1 MYVTLLSHALVSRAV
16 VRARISMIFRS
27 QKVKRYP
34 ARRQST
40 YQRIVGFL
48 LVSFILLGSLPTSVL
63 ASEVLSVVGT
73 RGEEGEAVTTFLPAI
88 SASSGEEIQ
97 APNEGVSVS
106 VSGSSG
112 EQIIGQTSPVVSG
125 SSGTETFVPQVSLAS
140 FGEEGVVIP
149 LPISVPVISGS
160 SGDGSM
166 SPPSISGSASDGFAV
181 APNPSGGAG
190 DSGTLP
196 PLISGSAGEGGAVTS
211 VATGG
216 ADEGSSLTLDIH
228 GSVGDGSTTSSI
240 LGSAGET
247 IPTLSAY
254 GDAGETLISTPVVT
268 GSSGEIITHTLLV
281 VSGSSGETISPT
293 LPVVSGS
300 SGEMVRATA
309 PMISGSSGE
318 TTLVIVGNAGETLIS
333 TPVVTGSSGEIIT
346 HTPPV
351 VSGSSGE
358 VLILAPPVVSGSSGE
373 TTVPAVTGSAGE
385 TITGTPSV
393 IGSSGETISFTPPV
407 VLGSAGEESVLTP
420 PVVLGNSGEIFV
432 SNTSPLVTGS
442 AGENIESFPP
452 IIVVDT
458 DVCSNIADN
467 QATIPSG
474 YVGNADGTCTE
485 SVVAVVDVCSN
496 IAGAQATVPSGYT
509 ASGGV
514 CTEPVVPPV
523 DVCSNVAGDQATL
536 PSGYTQNTDGTCT
549 QQDTGGGS
557 TTIDLCSNIADV
569 QATIP
574 TGYTAN
580 ADGTCQQNTGNGG
593 GGSTT
598 GGNTGGNSGGSVV
611 QSGGGG
617 GGGGGS
623 GSSFFGIYNEAVV
636 ELSPGVV
643 AVRWTTNHPGISRVV
658 FGTTSVATLATT
670 SPFLG
675 YERGVIVTTSP
686 TTNHVAIIEGLEV
699 GVPYFFRALSTRDG
713 YKEISGKELSFV
725 VTGIA
730 TITEAKDQCPF
741 LSSYLQ
747 RGGTNDI
754 EQIVRLQAFLKL
766 HEELP
771 VVISGTYDLAT
782 EQAVHAFQNK
792 YADEVLLPWGKDVSS
807 TGYVYITTKW
817 KINQLICGGAELT
830 TGEQSVIQSYQT
842 RPDLVGVGGSVSAPI
857 RGQESELIAVPETT
871 ASTTIPAP
879 FIIGAEE
886 GTNDQLASVF
896 RANDTQCTFD
906 TEDSFLFDT
915 VLFLP
920 RLVYCV
926 LHPLVGAK

>member
-514 CTEPVVPPV
+514 CT
-523 DVCSNVAGDQATL
+523 
-536 PSGYTQNTDGTCT
+536 
-549 QQDTGGGS
+549 
-557 TTIDLCSNIADV
+557 
-569 QATIP
+569 
-574 TGYTAN
+574 
-580 ADGTCQQNTGNGG
+580 QQNTGGG
-593 GGSTT
+593 GGGGGTVTVST
-598 GGNTGGNSGGSVV
+598 GG
-611 QSGGGG
+611 GGGG

-623 GSSFFGIYNEAVV
+623 YVLSIINSSVRQTCDSLTFEWYTNQPAKGRALVGLSAVDAIASSTSLLGYSV
-636 ELSPGVV
+636 EFVSD
-643 AVRWTTNHPGISRVV
+643 TM
-658 FGTTSVATLATT
+658 GTTHTFNIPSV
-670 SPFLG
+670 
-675 YERGVIVTTSP
+675 RGVT
-686 TTNHVAIIEGLEV
+686 
-699 GVPYFFRALSTRDG
+699 YFLRPVSVIPG
-713 YKEISGKELSFV
+713 YKEVVGPELRVTGGSDPSCGGVTTTGGGTSTVDTCPYITDYLQQGKENS
-725 VTGIA
+725 
-730 TITEAKDQCPF
+730 
-741 LSSYLQ
+741 
-747 RGGTNDI
+747 I
-754 EQIVRLQAFLKL
+754 EQVTRLQLFLTYK
-766 HEELP
+766 EGINVP
-771 VVISGTYDLAT
+771 MSGVFDSAT
-782 EQAVHAFQNK
+782 EQGVRTFQER
-792 YADEVLLPWGKDVSS
+792 YRGDILDPWGSDIPAS
-807 TGYVYITTKW
+807 GYVYILTTW
-817 KINQLICGGAELT
+817 KINQLVCGG
-830 TGEQSVIQSYQT
+830 GEIQPPVTSVRENIST
-842 RPDLVGVGGSVSAPI
+842 PIPPDVLIGFEWPVSTD
-857 RGQESELIAVPETT
+857 IAVVATSTIKVPIV
-871 ASTTIPAP
+871 ASTIGTGMWNLAAIPPAIAGVACSI
-879 FIIGAEE
+879 FSWQGLTNILLLIIALLLLLLLIQREYIY
-886 GTNDQLASVF
+886 S
-896 RANDTQCTFD
+896 RR
-906 TEDSFLFDT
+906 
-915 VLFLP
+915 LP
-920 RLVYCV
+920 IKV
-926 LHPLVGAK
+926 PQT

>member
-1 MYVTLLSHALVSRAV
+1 
-16 VRARISMIFRS
+16 
-27 QKVKRYP
+27 
-34 ARRQST
+34 
-40 YQRIVGFL
+40 
-48 LVSFILLGSLPTSVL
+48 
-63 ASEVLSVVGT
+63 
-73 RGEEGEAVTTFLPAI
+73 
-88 SASSGEEIQ
+88 
-97 APNEGVSVS
+97 
-106 VSGSSG
+106 
-112 EQIIGQTSPVVSG
+112 
-125 SSGTETFVPQVSLAS
+125 
-140 FGEEGVVIP
+140 
-149 LPISVPVISGS
+149 
-160 SGDGSM
+160 
-166 SPPSISGSASDGFAV
+166 
-181 APNPSGGAG
+181 
-190 DSGTLP
+190 
-196 PLISGSAGEGGAVTS
+196 
-211 VATGG
+211 
-216 ADEGSSLTLDIH
+216 
-228 GSVGDGSTTSSI
+228 
-240 LGSAGET
+240 
-247 IPTLSAY
+247 
-254 GDAGETLISTPVVT
+254 
-268 GSSGEIITHTLLV
+268 
-281 VSGSSGETISPT
+281 
-293 LPVVSGS
+293 
-300 SGEMVRATA
+300 
-309 PMISGSSGE
+309 
-318 TTLVIVGNAGETLIS
+318 
-333 TPVVTGSSGEIIT
+333 
-346 HTPPV
+346 
-351 VSGSSGE
+351 
-358 VLILAPPVVSGSSGE
+358 
-373 TTVPAVTGSAGE
+373 
-385 TITGTPSV
+385 
-393 IGSSGETISFTPPV
+393 
-407 VLGSAGEESVLTP
+407 
-420 PVVLGNSGEIFV
+420 
-432 SNTSPLVTGS
+432 
-442 AGENIESFPP
+442 
-452 IIVVDT
+452 
-458 DVCSNIADN
+458 
-467 QATIPSG
+467 
-474 YVGNADGTCTE
+474 
-485 SVVAVVDVCSN
+485 
-496 IAGAQATVPSGYT
+496 
-509 ASGGV
+509 
-514 CTEPVVPPV
+514 
-523 DVCSNVAGDQATL
+523 NVAGDQVTL

-549 QQDTGGGS
+549 QQNTGGGS
-557 TTIDLCSNIADV
+557 TTTDLCSNIADV